1 MYTYFLKKYD
11 CVKLGNFLS
20 KKCKVS
26 FFAKYRSTFSTLTT
40 IYNLNNNDSVYMSCV
55 ISYEPHHEKTGF
67 LHMQKQRHRSASR

>member
-26 FFAKYRSTFSTLTT
+26 FFAKY
-40 IYNLNNNDSVYMSCV
+40 IYS
-55 ISYEPHHEKTGF
+55 
-67 LHMQKQRHRSASR
+67 